1 MQKTT
6 QACALTLAI
15 ASFTVSI
22 TQVRAQPAQ
31 LVSNSQNAQGRSI
44 QRKPGKAPAKPQ
56 PRAPQ
61 VRFILPKLPDTGAPG
76 GRQGAGSR
84 GSSTPLTALVP
95 EVKQTLGKG
104 PGENLAVTH
113 VWGLTVAEYPTFWFY
128 VPDLGTSIGSIE
140 FVLQDQAGNEVYQ
153 TPVTLPERPGVV
165 SLRLPSTTAPLEVGK
180 MYHWYFKIYDNPQ
193 NPSDPIAPVFVEG
206 WVQRVILSPTFES
219 QLAAATPQQRS
230 ALYAAN
236 GIWYDTLTSLAEL
249 RLTNPGD
256 AALTADWTDLLQSVG
271 LNEIAAKPIVQCCAP
286 ENFHA
291 AGSSR
296 EQRYF
301 QVTP

>member
-1 MQKTT
+1 MQKTI
-6 QACALTLAI
+6 QATAIALAI
-15 ASFTVSI
+15 ASFTSSAA
-22 TQVRAQPAQ
+22 QVRAQPTELA
-31 LVSNSQNAQGRSI
+31 SNSQNAQGRSV
-44 QRKPGKAPAKPQ
+44 QQKPSKAPAKPQ
-56 PRAPQ
+56 PRAAQ

-128 VPDLGTSIGSIE
+128 VPDLSTSIGSVE

-153 TPVTLPERPGVV
+153 TPVTLPERTGIV
-165 SLRLPSTTAPLEVGK
+165 SLPLPSTAAPLEVGK

-193 NPSDPIAPVFVEG
+193 SPSDPIAPVFVEG
-206 WVQRVILSPTFES
+206 WVQRVSLNPTLKS

-236 GIWYDTLTSLAEL
+236 GIWYDALTSLAEL
-249 RLTNPGD
+249 RLVEPED
-256 AALTADWTDLLQSVG
+256 AALTADWADLLQSVG
-271 LNEIAAKPIVQCCAP
+271 LNEIASKPMLQCCTP
-286 ENFHA
+286 KNSPT